1 MVKLDSNL
9 RVICE
14 GGGPALILLHC
25 LGVDHRLWDF
35 AGSLG
40 ADFSIYRY
48 DLPGHGSSP
57 VPESPYTIEDL
68 SDQLAGIM
76 HQRGIDRASI
86 AGISLGGLIAQDF
99 SARYADKVDK
109 LVLIDTT
116 PRYDDAMRS
125 MWAERAAV
133 ARKAGVATMVDTLLS
148 VWFSAAAIA
157 ADMAGVKYA
166 RAALSAANGE
176 GYALACEALARADL
190 RDKVGLIKAKTLVI
204 CGDDDIPSFLEAA
217 RWLSTHIEGARLSWI
232 DGARHASV
240 LEQPRSAVQ
249 TIQSFLTAA

>member
-1 MVKLDSNL
+1 
-9 RVICE
+9 
-14 GGGPALILLHC
+14 
-25 LGVDHRLWDF
+25 
-35 AGSLG
+35 
-40 ADFSIYRY
+40 
-48 DLPGHGSSP
+48 
-57 VPESPYTIEDL
+57 
-68 SDQLAGIM
+68 
-76 HQRGIDRASI
+76 
-86 AGISLGGLIAQDF
+86 
-99 SARYADKVDK
+99 
-109 LVLIDTT
+109 
-116 PRYDDAMRS
+116 
-125 MWAERAAV
+125 
-133 ARKAGVATMVDTLLS
+133 MVDTLLS